1 MKTLRIN
8 FVDFWPNFTK
18 NDNMYYN
25 ILSSKYNVII
35 DEINPEILFFSVDY
49 AGAGER
55 FKYKNC
61 LRVFHTGESVYVNWD
76 ETDVAFTMHH
86 TDDKR
91 HYRMPG
97 WATYL
102 NWYNRPYNDNRDIAN
117 LMDID
122 TLLSKPKE
130 VNKSKFC
137 SFIATQPKGRRVDF
151 VPKLN
156 QYKTVFSPGPLYNNT
171 PRIVD
176 INGNWARGDQKYK
189 TDFIKNCKFDVAMEN
204 IQVPGYATE
213 RIIHAMYVNTIPIY
227 WGSETIEQ
235 DFNPDSFIN
244 WHKYGS
250 DEATI
255 EAVKEID
262 SDLKKYTKMLR
273 EPFWIDNKIPDSVK
287 PEAILGFLEKFI

>member
-1 MKTLRIN
+1 M
-8 FVDFWPNFTK
+8 K

-91 HYRMPG
+91 HYRIPG

-102 NWYNRPYNDNRDIAN
+102 NWCNRPYNDNRDIAN

-156 QYKTVFSPGPLYNNT
+156 QYKTVHSPGPLYNNT

-176 INGNWARGDQKYK
+176 INGNWARGDQRYK

-204 IQVPGYATE
+204 TQVPGYATE

-287 PEAILGFLEKFI
+287 PEAILGFLEKFIQ

>member
-8 FVDFWPNFTK
+8 FVDFWPNFMK
-18 NDNMYYN
+18 NDNIYYN
-25 ILSSKYNVII
+25 ILSSKYNVVI

-55 FKYKNC
+55 YKYKNC
-61 LRVFHTGESVYVNWD
+61 LRIFHTGESVYVNWD
-76 ETDVAFTMHH
+76 EADVAFTMHH

-117 LMDID
+117 LMDIN

-130 VNKSKFC
+130 VNKPKFC

-156 QYKTVFSPGPLYNNT
+156 QYKMVSSPGPLYNNT
-171 PRIVD
+171 PRILDV
-176 INGNWARGDQKYK
+176 NGNWARGDQKYK
-189 TDFIKNCKFDVAMEN
+189 TDFIKNFKFDVAMEN

-227 WGSETIEQ
+227 WGSETIENE
-235 DFNPDSFIN
+235 FNPDSFIN
-244 WHKYGS
+244 WHRYGS

-262 SDLKKYTKMLR
+262 SDIKKYKKMLR
-273 EPFWIDNKIPDSVK
+273 EPFWIDNKIPDFVN
-287 PEAILGFLEKFI
+287 PEAILAFLEKFI